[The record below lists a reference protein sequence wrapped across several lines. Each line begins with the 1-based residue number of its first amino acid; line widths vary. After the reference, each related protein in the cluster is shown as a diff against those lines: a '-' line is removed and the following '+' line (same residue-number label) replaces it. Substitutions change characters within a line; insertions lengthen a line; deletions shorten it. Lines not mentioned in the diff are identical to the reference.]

1 MNQLKHLAIILDG
14 NRRWAKENGLAG
26 LEGHKKGYDN
36 VEKIGL
42 DAFNK
47 GVKYLTV
54 FAFSTENW
62 KRSKKEV
69 TYLMNLLFNA
79 LTIDLKFYLKHEII
93 VKVIGRVG
101 GLSKKLQ
108 DAIVDAEEKTKNGKK
123 GQLNLCINYGGRA
136 EIIDAVKELV
146 LNNVPLEDV
155 DEKKISELLWT
166 SGIPDPDLIV
176 RTSGEHRLSGFLTWQ
191 GVYSEIKFINKY
203 WPDFSPQDV
212 DDCISDFAE
221 RKRRFGS

>member
-79 LTIDLKFYLKHEII
+79 LTIDLKFYVKHEII

-203 WPDFSPQDV
+203 IFNYIV
-212 DDCISDFAE
+212 N
-221 RKRRFGS
+221 

>member
-47 GVKYLTV
+47 GIKYLTV

-136 EIIDAVKELV
+136 EIVDAVKELV
-146 LNNVPLEDV
+146 LNNVPLEYV